1 MKQIFGIVLI
11 TALTLFTGC
20 KEQGCTDIFADNY
33 SASAEENDGSC
44 VYGVDL
50 AFYFNDSRAA
60 FYDDAGA
67 YSPIKV
73 EVNGTEVGE
82 VTWFYPFEEAPTC
95 EPAPGVVNYKL
106 EMSSKFEM
114 TEFRFID
121 QMDNVIA
128 NKSMS
133 IAISDGDCQAILF

>member
-1 MKQIFGIVLI
+1 MKQILGMTFIGALVLFS
-11 TALTLFTGC
+11 AC
-20 KEQGCTDIFADNY
+20 KEPGCTDVFADNY

-44 VYGVDL
+44 VYGVNL
-50 AFYFNDSRAA
+50 VFYFNESRAE

-82 VTWFYPFEEAPTC
+82 VNWFFPFEEAPSC
-95 EPAPGVVNYKL
+95 ESAAGVVNYKL
-106 EMSSKFEM
+106 EMSSKFET
-114 TEFRFID
+114 TEFEFID
-121 QMDNVIA
+121 QMGNSIH
-128 NKSMS
+128 SRSES